1 MEAEQALQKKL
12 DRVSEELREAQHGST
27 IFQAQVDEAKEQ
39 AKTLTGQYTQT
50 HTSSFI

>member
-1 MEAEQALQKKL
+1 MKAEQALQKKL
-12 DRVSEELREAQHGST
+12 DHISEELREAQHGST
-27 IFQAQVDEAKEQ
+27 TLQAQADAAKEQ